1 MILNNSIDIEAWLLN
16 WFSTNTSANKDKI
29 QNELEK
35 NYFEEGWLDSLKFI
49 EFVTAVEE
57 KFGIIFDNNEFQM
70 YYDSIE
76 GCLPRKKVRLRN
88 YEDERNFLEIKISST
103 EGRYKTSNEIHFGG
117 FSYIFSPSESGSK

>member
-57 KFGIIFDNNEFQM
+57 KFGIIFDNNEFQ
-70 YYDSIE
+70 DRSFSTIKGLSKIIE
-76 GCLPRKKVRLRN
+76 NK
-88 YEDERNFLEIKISST
+88 
-103 EGRYKTSNEIHFGG
+103 NE
-117 FSYIFSPSESGSK
+117 

>member
-57 KFGIIFDNNEFQM
+57 KFGIIFDNNEFQ
-70 YYDSIE
+70 DRSFSTIKGLAKIIE
-76 GCLPRKKVRLRN
+76 RK
-88 YEDERNFLEIKISST
+88 
-103 EGRYKTSNEIHFGG
+103 NE
-117 FSYIFSPSESGSK
+117 